1 MDRDR
6 SGNRRF
12 SFQEGRYKVAGV
24 KELSKNCKKLS
35 NKAGDDGA
43 RIFEWQIITGT
54 GNWNADTI
62 MDGNVHSGDLITH
75 SGGRYVRPL
84 MVLWK
89 TDQTY
94 A

>member
-1 MDRDR
+1 MDCDCSRA
-6 SGNRRF
+6 RRL
-12 SFQEGRYKVAGV
+12 SFQEGGYKVAGV
-24 KELSKNCKKLS
+24 KRTVKRLS
-35 NKAGDDGA
+35 NRAADNEA
-43 RIFEWQIITGT
+43 LILEWQIITGT
-54 GNWNADTI
+54 GNGNADAI